1 MLARTRVIRCARR
14 HAVEFRCRKTPRQ
27 ALAELPLPLAELP
40 LRNLAKRAGNDP
52 APVRSQATRH

>member
-27 ALAELPLPLAELP
+27 ALAELPL
-40 LRNLAKRAGNDP
+40 RNLAKRAGNDP